1 MRFQCCQWVS
11 QPISKPLPQKLPDSP
26 SQRPPTAK
34 KSYKLRWGSWIN
46 KWCSRSRSASSTNPT
61 LLKPPSLR
69 NNNGSLQVRVRI
81 DGRDAFINRLGRWSD
96 PVAVAKAH
104 AIAAQI
110 WSDYCQGTF
119 DRSLMAYQ
127 PLLNGK
133 EVGLLEALRVRAET
147 KRQAAAIHAYRLL
160 QRYGKPIRNRS
171 DAEGFLGWLRAE
183 GLSDCTIA
191 GLMTHYRQ
199 CCGGNRHLF
208 SHKLK
213 WQRRSV
219 QSDVLSVEEI
229 QALLSDLETH
239 EPWYYPL
246 FLLWLSTGLRN
257 AEIRGLTWDCIRWE
271 EGEVLVMKSLRRDG
285 YSSGRVEWAP
295 TKTGKERVVP
305 LTPQVLETLKQHQQQ
320 MKQLG
325 LYDPY
330 GLVFV
335 TPTSHTNIYDHL
347 VGRVWHRSLERC
359 GLKPR
364 RLYAQRHS
372 FLSHALAMGN
382 SPADLAAAAG
392 HSTKMLL
399 DTYAKPTG
407 RLKMPS
413 WQTA

>member
-1 MRFQCCQWVS
+1 L
-11 QPISKPLPQKLPDSP
+11 K
-26 SQRPPTAK
+26 
-34 KSYKLRWGSWIN
+34 
-46 KWCSRSRSASSTNPT
+46 
-61 LLKPPSLR
+61 KPPSLR

-81 DGRDAFINRLGRWSD
+81 DGKDAFINRLGRWID

-110 WSDYCQGTF
+110 WSDYQQGTF
-119 DRSLMAYQ
+119 DRSLLAYQ
-127 PLLNGK
+127 PLINGK

-147 KRQAAAIHAYRLL
+147 KRHSAAIHAYRVFK
-160 QRYGKPIRNRS
+160 RYGKPIRNRS
-171 DAEGFLGWLRAE
+171 DAEAFLAWLRAE
-183 GLSDCTIA
+183 GLSNCTIA

-199 CCGGNRHLF
+199 CSGGNRHLF

-229 QALLSDLETH
+229 QAVLADLESN

-246 FLLWLSTGLRN
+246 FFLWLSTGMRN
-257 AEIRGLTWDCIRWE
+257 GEIRGLTWDCIRWE
-271 EGEVLVMKSLRRDG
+271 EGEAIVMKSLRRDG
-285 YSSGRVEWAP
+285 TSGLHVWAP

-305 LTPQVLETLKQHQQQ
+305 LTAQVLETLQQHKAE
-320 MKQLG
+320 MEQLG
-325 LYDPY
+325 IYDAY

-335 TPTSHTNIYDHL
+335 TPTSHSNIYDHL
-347 VGRVWHRSLERC
+347 VGRVWHRSLQRC
-359 GLKPR
+359 GLQPR

-392 HSTKMLL
+392 HSTRMLL

>member
-1 MRFQCCQWVS
+1 M
-11 QPISKPLPQKLPDSP
+11 K
-26 SQRPPTAK
+26 
-34 KSYKLRWGSWIN
+34 
-46 KWCSRSRSASSTNPT
+46 
-61 LLKPPSLR
+61 KPPSLR

-81 DGRDAFINRLGRWSD
+81 DGKDAFINRLGRWDD
-96 PVAVAKAH
+96 PVAVATAH

-110 WSDYCQGTF
+110 WSDYQQGTF

-127 PLLNGK
+127 PLINGK
-133 EVGLLEALRVRAET
+133 EVGVLEALRVRAET
-147 KRQAAAIHAYRLL
+147 KRQAAAIHAYRVL
-160 QRYGKPIRNRS
+160 QRYGKPIRTRS
-171 DAEGFLGWLRAE
+171 DAEGFLAWLRAE

-199 CCGGNRHLF
+199 CSGGNRHLF

-219 QSDVLSVEEI
+219 QSDVLSVEDI
-229 QALLSDLETH
+229 QVVLADLESN

-246 FLLWLSTGLRN
+246 FLLWLSTGMRN

-271 EGEVLVMKSLRRDG
+271 DGEVLVCKSLRRDG
-285 YSSGRVEWAP
+285 YSSGHHSWAS

-305 LTPQVLETLKQHQQQ
+305 LTAQVREVLRQHKEQ
-320 MKQLG
+320 MEQLAI
-325 LYDPY
+325 YDPY

-335 TPTSHTNIYDHL
+335 APTSYSNIYDHL
-347 VGRVWHRSLERC
+347 VGRVWKRSLERC

-413 WQTA
+413 WQTP